1 MDLKRGVKEITKH
14 EEFGAFS
21 DPIKAEN
28 KSEEIAKDKN
38 QEGEII
44 FGNFGSA
51 GAQTEGWGNFKVENQ
66 EKISQEVKED
76 GWATFTDPVNQN
88 ELANESKD
96 ESKKVPFA
104 SDEDPFK
111 DAFSTKKLDKQP
123 EEKDNDSDFGDF
135 EDPVENIP
143 SASDFKVSE
152 DIQNSEVKNIE
163 ICEKNDLQMS
173 ENIQI
178 SEENKTPLTTKEFNE
193 KEMFEG
199 FMKTVSQLSKSHTPT
214 HAENQDSKNSS
225 IKEIPSTIEKTSIK
239 AQLMKQI
246 AKAFGE
252 SENIDL
258 DHLKET
264 ETVIYT
270 IELLKGKLENKTE
283 MEAVANQLIKLE
295 NYKAAEKIWD
305 HNEVVEKI
313 AKILEAK

>member
-1 MDLKRGVKEITKH
+1 
-14 EEFGAFS
+14 
-21 DPIKAEN
+21 
-28 KSEEIAKDKN
+28 
-38 QEGEII
+38 
-44 FGNFGSA
+44 
-51 GAQTEGWGNFKVENQ
+51 
-66 EKISQEVKED
+66 
-76 GWATFTDPVNQN
+76 
-88 ELANESKD
+88 
-96 ESKKVPFA
+96 
-104 SDEDPFK
+104 
-111 DAFSTKKLDKQP
+111 
-123 EEKDNDSDFGDF
+123 
-135 EDPVENIP
+135 
-143 SASDFKVSE
+143 
-152 DIQNSEVKNIE
+152 
-163 ICEKNDLQMS
+163 MS

-178 SEENKTPLTTKEFNE
+178 SEENKTPLTTKKFNE

-283 MEAVANQLIKLE
+283 MEAVANQLIKQE